1 MKLYNYDSVDKVLC
15 HYIHK
20 GGEVARFDGLFICTG
35 YDMPN
40 TIIIKKD
47 ENRYTIRKYKVIP
60 KKYQDM
66 L

>member
-1 MKLYNYDSVDKVLC
+1 MRK
-15 HYIHK
+15 
-20 GGEVARFDGLFICTG
+20 CTG

-47 ENRYTIRKYKVIP
+47 ENKYTIRKYKVIP